1 MEVTGTP
8 PILRTG
14 RAEEDQLLVD
24 TAIKGCQVAFAQLL
38 ARYRP
43 AIFQLMLQ
51 RVKNTEDARDLTME
65 AFEKAF
71 SKLHFYTPTHAFST
85 WLFKIAMNNLID
97 FTRKRQPSIVH
108 FSATGE
114 TTGFATDWLQNY
126 RSEMPTPE
134 EALMQ
139 EQRIALVQQLLDRL
153 DERYRRMIELRYYED
168 LSYEEIAQQLDIPIG
183 TVKARL
189 FRAKESLY
197 VLLQKPQARA
207 CLERTRRG

>member
-8 PILRTG
+8 PKPRTG
-14 RAEEDQLLVD
+14 RAEEDQLLVN
-24 TAIKGCQVAFAQLL
+24 TAIKGCQVAYAQLL

-43 AIFQLMLQ
+43 AIFQLMFQ
-51 RVKNTEDARDLTME
+51 RVKNAEDARDLTME

-108 FSATGE
+108 FSTTGE
-114 TTGFATDWLQNY
+114 TAGFATDWLQNY

-139 EQRIALVQQLLDRL
+139 EQRIVLVQQLLDRL

-197 VLLQKPQARA
+197 ILLQMPHAKA